1 QILDFFKEFRV
12 VRIAFV
18 GEPDG
23 RPSGLAF
30 AEFETRDEAV
40 RALSKNGQFIGERY
54 VRLLHVTKNEMEE
67 QSRLGTLAIP
77 GAAAKLRSRILRSQ
91 SRGPFNPYMF
101 MAPQLLLPPGLLTL
115 PSSLNPTLHPSTVR
129 GLPYRS
135 SPADILAFFQGY
147 QYLPD
152 SLQIGL
158 DTIGRP
164 SGVSGLLA
172 ASLACGCAA
181 CSARA
186 SGGQRGGWYDSYF
199 AWAMASVMQQYE
211 VAIEPVKTT
220 LFTSLVD
227 KVVAQQEGQG
237 PGEAWLSF
245 SSPQEAMRSVKELNR
260 QFMGNRYLELS
271 LV

>member
-1 QILDFFKEFRV
+1 MSAGGDEDYNALPDAVLKLKGLPYSATEAQILDFFKEFRV

-77 GAAAKLRSRILRSQ
+77 GAAAKLR
-91 SRGPFNPYMF
+91 
-101 MAPQLLLPPGLLTL
+101 
-115 PSSLNPTLHPSTVR
+115 TVR

-164 SGVSGLLA
+164 SG
-172 ASLACGCAA
+172 
-181 CSARA
+181 
-186 SGGQRGGWYDSYF
+186 
-199 AWAMASVMQQYE
+199 
-211 VAIEPVKTT
+211 
-220 LFTSLVD
+220 
-227 KVVAQQEGQG
+227 
-237 PGEAWLSF
+237 EAWLSF